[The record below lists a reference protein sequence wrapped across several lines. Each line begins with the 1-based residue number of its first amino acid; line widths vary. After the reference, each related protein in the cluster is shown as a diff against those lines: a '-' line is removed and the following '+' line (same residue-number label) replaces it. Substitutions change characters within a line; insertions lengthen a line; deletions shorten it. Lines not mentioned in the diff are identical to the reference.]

1 MNEADT
7 SCDDAIAAYKVAT
20 CAYDDAT
27 AAFNTASAIYDKA
40 TSAYKAAKA
49 AYMAATRAVTSDSND
64 DTTVQTAFEKACMA
78 ENEAMS

>member
-7 SCDDAIAAYKVAT
+7 SCDDAIAAYKVAI

-40 TSAYKAAKA
+40 TAAYKAAKT
-49 AYMAATRAVTSDSND
+49 AYMATRAVSSDVID
-64 DTTVQTAFEKACMA
+64 DTNVQAAFEKACMA
-78 ENEAMS
+78 ENEALS